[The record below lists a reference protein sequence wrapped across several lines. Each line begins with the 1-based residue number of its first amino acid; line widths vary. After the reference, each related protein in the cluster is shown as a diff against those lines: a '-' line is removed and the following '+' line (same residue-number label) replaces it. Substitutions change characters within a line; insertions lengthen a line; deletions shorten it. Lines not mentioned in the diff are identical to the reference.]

1 MFQTLKTGDRLN
13 VRVKAFVTKAITP
26 VVLLAGLLIL
36 VVYHFH
42 GVLQLTTAQQNQY
55 NGIIAY
61 SGGPLAVTFDQNAGT
76 NRPQITFADA
86 KVLSIVDWDSTIS
99 VDGTVTNLWDSS
111 HGYSQDNTKRQI
123 FSTSTGTN
131 WQVIQIIT
139 LLTDRTVQVQYEFV
153 APRVDSTEPQNVV
166 LTISHLQ
173 QSLEQP
179 QIKGNT
185 LTALVLPHKVTS
197 LTNTS
202 VPKPMGTLT
211 VKVSGP
217 AVSGNDIGI
226 QNLQAQATSTN
237 SLVTVFDTFT
247 TTYTVRNPQVD
258 RMIPLGTET
267 ITYNTSI
274 APGQPLPSSSP
285 TP

>member
-1 MFQTLKTGDRLN
+1 MLQTLKTGDRLN
-13 VRVKAFVTKAITP
+13 VRLKNFVMKVITP

-36 VVYHFH
+36 VLVHFR
-42 GVLQLTTAQQNQY
+42 GVLKITTAQQNQY
-55 NGIIAY
+55 DGIVAY
-61 SGGPLAVTFDQNAGT
+61 SGGPLGVSFDQNAGT
-76 NRPQITFADA
+76 SRPQISFANA

-99 VDGTVTNLWDSS
+99 VDGTVTNLWNSA
-111 HGYSQDNTKRQI
+111 HGYSQDNAKRQI

-139 LLTDRTVQVQYEFV
+139 LVTDRTVRVQYEFV
-153 APRVDSTEPQNVV
+153 APRASSAEPRNVV

-179 QIKGNT
+179 HIKGNT

-197 LTNTS
+197 LTNSS

-211 VKVSGP
+211 VQVAGP
-217 AVSGNDIGI
+217 AVIDKAVSI
-226 QNLQAQATSTN
+226 QNLQAQATSSG
-237 SLVTVFDTFT
+237 SLTTVFDTFT
-247 TTYTVRNPQVD
+247 TTYSIQNPQVD

-274 APGQPLPSSSP
+274 LPGQPLPSSSP